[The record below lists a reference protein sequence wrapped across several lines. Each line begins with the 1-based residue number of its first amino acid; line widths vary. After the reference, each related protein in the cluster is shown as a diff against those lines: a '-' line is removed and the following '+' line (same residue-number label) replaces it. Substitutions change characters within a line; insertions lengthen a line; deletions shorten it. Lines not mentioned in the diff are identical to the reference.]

1 MQTDLLFTLNSTTQL
16 SEANTHTQTQ
26 AQTQSLPPLFLDSMV
41 CWCVYPAGSLH
52 ELAGLVVDRQQIDF
66 IDHHMSCTVH
76 VCSSHDTA
84 VYTHAR
90 PLIFYLFAFFPC
102 LLFSIISQTIPS
114 YYLKPIYAFPSIFH
128 FLFDLTYLYIFIY
141 FVLFSFVSFVVV
153 LAPNFSLSPP
163 KANRGNFFLCFCFVR
178 FYYSHQSDLSSHLH
192 VSNVNHFAIVIEV
205 ANHSPS
211 TSFA

>member
-1 MQTDLLFTLNSTTQL
+1 
-16 SEANTHTQTQ
+16 
-26 AQTQSLPPLFLDSMV
+26 MV

-90 PLIFYLFAFFPC
+90 PLIFYLFAFFPFA
-102 LLFSIISQTIPS
+102 LAFFFRSFLKPYPHTILNPSTLSHPFSI
-114 YYLKPIYAFPSIFH
+114 

-141 FVLFSFVSFVVV
+141 FVLFPFVSFVVV

-163 KANRGNFFLCFCFVR
+163 KANRGNFFCCFCFVR